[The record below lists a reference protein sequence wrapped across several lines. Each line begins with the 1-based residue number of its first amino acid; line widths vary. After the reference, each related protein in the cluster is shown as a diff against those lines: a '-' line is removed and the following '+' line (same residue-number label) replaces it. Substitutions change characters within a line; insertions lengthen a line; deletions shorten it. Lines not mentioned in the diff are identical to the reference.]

1 MRLGIA
7 AFLVP
12 LAFALNPALLLQ
24 GEWPAIVHAGLT
36 ALAGSVLVA
45 AGLRGFA
52 FTMLGAPSRILV
64 AVGGALLIMPGIEIE
79 LLGAAL
85 AVLGLGLAAFPI
97 GQVSAVRR
105 DA

>member
-1 MRLGIA
+1 M
-7 AFLVP
+7 
-12 LAFALNPALLLQ
+12 
-24 GEWPAIVHAGLT
+24 
-36 ALAGSVLVA
+36 
-45 AGLRGFA
+45 
-52 FTMLGAPSRILV
+52 V

-85 AVLGLGLAAFPI
+85 GAVGLALAAFPI